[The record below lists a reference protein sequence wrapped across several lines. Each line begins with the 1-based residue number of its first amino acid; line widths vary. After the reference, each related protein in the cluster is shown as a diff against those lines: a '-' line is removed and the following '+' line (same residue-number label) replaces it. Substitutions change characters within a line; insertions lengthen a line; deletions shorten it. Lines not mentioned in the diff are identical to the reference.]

1 MSTTEFPIH
10 ARAIITVLGMA
21 VELVLAERPGTP
33 QPFVTWI
40 RNPHTGDYV
49 WGHYFRTLEEARKD
63 FAERLASYA

>member
-1 MSTTEFPIH
+1 M
-10 ARAIITVLGMA
+10 LGMA